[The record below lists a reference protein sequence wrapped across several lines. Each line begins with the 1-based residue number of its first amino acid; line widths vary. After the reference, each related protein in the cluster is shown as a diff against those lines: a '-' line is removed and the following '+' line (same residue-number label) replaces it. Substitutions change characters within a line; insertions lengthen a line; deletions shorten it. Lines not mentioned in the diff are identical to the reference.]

1 MQITATIMRVVFQ
14 LMVDVE
20 QDMLVAI
27 TGCRNI
33 WSNFVASL
41 YLERSLLLV
50 LCDAYGLTV
59 FLTIGVRT

>member
-1 MQITATIMRVVFQ
+1 
-14 LMVDVE
+14 MVDVE